1 MGMNWGENWDLLA
14 LLPSAL
20 SSGALWTWGLNCGL
34 MPQAELCNELV
45 AGFNH
50 HVV

>member
-1 MGMNWGENWDLLA
+1 MGMNWDLLA

-20 SSGALWTWGLNCGL
+20 SSGAPWTCGL